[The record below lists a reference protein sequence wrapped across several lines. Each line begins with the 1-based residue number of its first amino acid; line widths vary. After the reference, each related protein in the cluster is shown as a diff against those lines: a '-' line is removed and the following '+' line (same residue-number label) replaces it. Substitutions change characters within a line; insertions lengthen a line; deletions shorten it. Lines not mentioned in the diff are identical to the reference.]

1 MEVSKVLMV
10 VAIVAVGIAI
20 INLGIG
26 IFQTNKIRNVLLSPD
41 ATGTAEVQIVSAVH
55 VRFNP
60 PFTSLDWGSGAPSG
74 NPAYLHSL
82 PDVTGNYDFVNW
94 SATDGDNATTNGLTG
109 GLEIQNYGNVDVDL
123 YLITNRNATDFIC
136 HDGTSVDATCA
147 GEVYPAYANVTW
159 MLEEKLSGACSADWQ
174 NGTEWTMWTGINSTT
189 PGSGTLICSR
199 FNSTG
204 GSNEIELDLNLT
216 IPISAPPGERSGGN
230 DLEITATAEE
240 ST

>member
-147 GEVYPAYANVTW
+147 GEPYPAYANVTW
-159 MLEEKLSGACSADWQ
+159 MTEEALSGSCSVQ
-174 NGTEWTMWTGINSTT
+174 TGPTT
-189 PGSGTLICSR
+189 PGVGTMVCDD
-199 FNSTG
+199 FNNAG
-204 GSNEIELDLNLT
+204 GSNLIELDLNLT
-216 IPISAPPGERSGGN
+216 IPLSAPPGERSGTN
-230 DLEITATAEE
+230 DLEITATAAE
-240 ST
+240 SS